1 MGFAL
6 WFWFY
11 TLLQLRDCLFSE
23 ETMSVGLLNRAKT
36 VIDFGDFDVVLNEV
50 LYFDMTVYL
59 GSKKCGDLNKWPT

>member
-1 MGFAL
+1 
-6 WFWFY
+6 
-11 TLLQLRDCLFSE
+11 
-23 ETMSVGLLNRAKT
+23 MSFGLLNRAKT